1 MTIGVLLGPQR
12 HAITLTT
19 ELAALGR
26 TGKIAAITAGW
37 QEREAEDDE
46 LQDAIGHRA
55 VNLRLHQRVDDVF
68 AKDTELFDAHRA
80 RQDRLRQLQDLYRLR
95 LSRALDAARDLLS
108 RTAPADLI
116 EPEREAAVVAIQD
129 LDTHHLQRIRSI
141 HAEFEEQWRPG
152 ERNVLA
158 RHRAE
163 VRRIVQGCDII
174 AIAGGHVAT
183 LLGRLRLLD
192 VQSAFGDRPV
202 VAWSAGA
209 MVCTERVVLFHDR
222 PPEGSG
228 NAEILDEG
236 LGLFPGIVA
245 LPHATRRLATAD
257 AARMA
262 LFSRRFSPAMCI
274 CFDPRS
280 RVSFEGGVRN
290 AGAETL
296 QIAADGRLVAIP
308 DSARAVDADDHA
320 EPLRG
325 VS

>member
-1 MTIGVLLGPQR
+1 MTTGVLLGPQR
-12 HAITLTT
+12 HAITVTT

-26 TGKIAAITAGW
+26 EGRIAAITAGW

-68 AKDTELFDAHRA
+68 AHDPELFAAHRA

-95 LSRALDAARDLLS
+95 LARALDAAQDLFA
-108 RTAPADLI
+108 RTAPPDLI
-116 EPEREAAVVAIQD
+116 EPEREAAVAAIQT
-129 LDTHHLQRIRSI
+129 LDDHHLQRIRGI
-141 HAEFEEQWRPG
+141 HAEFEDAWKPG
-152 ERNVLA
+152 ERDVLA

-163 VRRIVQGCDII
+163 VHAIVRDCGMI

-192 VQSAFGDRPV
+192 VRAAFGDRPV

-209 MVCTERVVLFHDR
+209 MVCCERVVLFHDR

-236 LGLFPGIVA
+236 LGLFPGVVA
-245 LPHATRRLATAD
+245 LPHATRRLATTD
-257 AARMA
+257 LERMA
-262 LFSRRFSPAMCI
+262 LFARRFAPAACV
-274 CFDPRS
+274 CLDPRC
-280 RVSFEGGVRN
+280 RLGFAGGGWE
-290 AGAETL
+290 AGPDTQ
-296 QIAADGRLVAIP
+296 QIGLDGRLVAIP
-308 DSARAVDADDHA
+308 SVAADDQ
-320 EPLRG
+320 RG
-325 VS
+325 AA

>member
-1 MTIGVLLGPQR
+1 MTTGVLLGPQR
-12 HAITLTT
+12 HAITVTT

-26 TGKIAAITAGW
+26 SGRIAAITAGW

-68 AKDTELFDAHRA
+68 ANDSELFAAHRA

-95 LSRALDAARDLLS
+95 LARALEAARDLLS
-108 RTAPADLI
+108 RTAPAELI

-129 LDTHHLQRIRSI
+129 LDTHHLKRIRSI
-141 HAEFEEQWRPG
+141 HEEFEDRWRPG
-152 ERNVLA
+152 ERDVLA

-163 VRRIVQGCDII
+163 VRAMIQDCDII

-183 LLGRLRLLD
+183 LLGRIRLLD

-222 PPEGSG
+222 APEDSA
-228 NAEILDEG
+228 NAEIMDEG
-236 LGLFPGIVA
+236 LGLFPGVVA
-245 LPHATRRLATAD
+245 LPHATRRLATTD
-257 AARMA
+257 TARMA
-262 LFSRRFSPAMCI
+262 LFSRRFAPAMCI
-274 CFDPRS
+274 CLDPRC
-280 RVSFEGGVRN
+280 RVGFAGGVRE
-290 AGAETL
+290 AGAGTF

-308 DSARAVDADDHA
+308 DSADDA